1 MKCDAGAP
9 CNRCMQS
16 GLRCTRDIIRKR
28 RGPKKGSG
36 SVIARLRTEHDL
48 NALDGAER
56 PVSGLLPLDIRPSG
70 TRESSYSPLS
80 SPLTPSFSDAYGPT
94 SMPYGSP
101 PRSVPV
107 TNQTMPPMGAL
118 PFGQR
123 DLPPWQLSENA
134 TMLRYASPGST
145 DGYVSVNDLAHQIF
159 DANGNDLSMEPLSMQ
174 DPVMSPHIPGTNT
187 VDTSAITSPSSSTSF
202 PYDGPKYLYRSDSGT
217 GFAESRVQSLAAEIH
232 MSSYLMS
239 QCVRQYFR
247 HLYPIMPVV
256 HEQSYRQRLSS
267 AEDLSP
273 DEKCLLLSIC
283 AVTVLH
289 AAPPSDLT
297 LEAKKDL
304 GRQFL
309 ARCFEIRNTY
319 DWIEGAGLSTMI
331 TSFFVS
337 ISYMELKQIKS
348 HHFFLRESIG
358 MALDQGLQLE
368 LTYKGLDFVQKLCSR
383 RMFALLFVTERGC
396 AILRNKPILITRLP
410 VLPSKN
416 FDSEDP
422 SILAGF
428 ICLCRLFALLDESFV
443 DLWRSAD
450 SGLQADADQLDNIA
464 LIQHELAVMSFE
476 DYGLTDIQQADVL
489 ITQQWLRLIFW
500 QASTRQGLIS
510 SSAIELAFSYDYPIA
525 IAKDL
530 CLVMQK
536 LPLDA
541 ILVHGLGIF
550 EKIFEVAYSLMDALT
565 ITGVPWANSEE
576 LRYLFSCLS
585 ASANSHNTY
594 VKMLESKFEGSDK
607 PGVGQTALDRIAN
620 RG

>member
-1 MKCDAGAP
+1 MG
-9 CNRCMQS
+9 NQVMH
-16 GLRCTRDIIRKR
+16 GL
-28 RGPKKGSG
+28 G
-36 SVIARLRTEHDL
+36 
-48 NALDGAER
+48 
-56 PVSGLLPLDIRPSG
+56 
-70 TRESSYSPLS
+70 
-80 SPLTPSFSDAYGPT
+80 
-94 SMPYGSP
+94 
-101 PRSVPV
+101 
-107 TNQTMPPMGAL
+107 MGGL
-118 PFGQR
+118 PFGQQ
-123 DLPPWQLSENA
+123 DLPPWQLTENA

-145 DGYVSVNDLAHQIF
+145 DGYVSVSDLAHQIF
-159 DANGNDLSMEPLSMQ
+159 DINGNELSMEPLSMQ
-174 DPVMSPHIPGTNT
+174 DPVMPSQTLGGSLGEA
-187 VDTSAITSPSSSTSF
+187 SAITSPAASSPF
-202 PYDGPKYLYRSDSGT
+202 PYDGPKYLYRSDSGNA
-217 GFAESRVQSLAAEIH
+217 FAEPRVQKLASEIR

-239 QCVRQYFR
+239 QCVKQYFR

-256 HEQSYRQRLSS
+256 HENSYRLRLASL
-267 AEDLSP
+267 EDLPP

-297 LEAKKDL
+297 LEAKKDI

-309 ARCFEIRNTY
+309 AHCFDIRNTY
-319 DWIEGAGLSTMI
+319 DFIEGAGLSTMI
-331 TSFFVS
+331 TSFLIS

-348 HHFFLRESIG
+348 HHFYLRESIG

-368 LTYKGLDFVQKLCSR
+368 ITYKGLDYVQKLCSR

-416 FDSEDP
+416 FDEEDP

-443 DLWRSAD
+443 DLWRNAD
-450 SGLQADADQLDNIA
+450 SGLQADSDQRDNIT
-464 LIQHELAVMSFE
+464 LIQHELAMMSFA

-500 QASTRQGLIS
+500 QASMRQGLIKGYATES
-510 SSAIELAFSYDYPIA
+510 AFSYDYPIA

-530 CLVMQK
+530 CMVMQK

-550 EKIFEVAYSLMDALT
+550 EKIFEIAYTLMDSLT
-565 ITGVPWANSEE
+565 IAGLPWARSEE

-594 VKMLESKFEGSDK
+594 VKMLESKLDGSGK
-607 PGVGQTALDRIAN
+607 AGLTALERIASHV
-620 RG
+620 

>member
-1 MKCDAGAP
+1 
-9 CNRCMQS
+9 
-16 GLRCTRDIIRKR
+16 
-28 RGPKKGSG
+28 
-36 SVIARLRTEHDL
+36 VIARLRTEHDL
-48 NALDGAER
+48 NSLDGADQLLRGIPPIDVR
-56 PVSGLLPLDIRPSG
+56 PVG
-70 TRESSYSPLS
+70 TRESSYSPIS
-80 SPLTPSFSDAYGPT
+80 SPLTPSFNDGYGPT
-94 SMPYGSP
+94 SVPYGSP
-101 PRSVPV
+101 PRSVPIA
-107 TNQTMPPMGAL
+107 NQVMSGLGMSGL

-123 DLPPWQLSENA
+123 DLPPWQLAENA
-134 TMLRYASPGST
+134 TMLRYASPGSP

-159 DANGNDLSMEPLSMQ
+159 DVSGNELSMEPLSMQ
-174 DPVMSPHIPGTNT
+174 DPIMQPQTFGGSLGE
-187 VDTSAITSPSSSTSF
+187 TSAITSPTPSSSPF
-202 PYDGPKYLYRSDSGT
+202 PYDGPKYLYRSDSDNA
-217 GFAESRVQSLAAEIH
+217 FAEPRVQILAAEIQ
-232 MSSYLMS
+232 MSGYLMS
-239 QCVRQYFR
+239 QCVKQYFR

-256 HEQSYRQRLSS
+256 YEYSYRLRLASP
-267 AEDLSP
+267 EDLSP

-319 DWIEGAGLSTMI
+319 DFIEGAGLSTMI
-331 TSFFVS
+331 TSFFIS

-348 HHFFLRESIG
+348 HHFYLRESIG

-368 LTYKGLDFVQKLCSR
+368 ITYKSLDFVQKLCSR

-396 AILRNKPILITRLP
+396 AILRNKPIIITRLP

-416 FDSEDP
+416 FDDEDP

-443 DLWRSAD
+443 DLWRNAE
-450 SGLQADADQLDNIA
+450 SGLQADSDQLDNIT
-464 LIQHELAVMSFE
+464 LVQHELAMMSFA
-476 DYGLTDIQQADVL
+476 DSGLTDIQSADVL

-510 SSAIELAFSYDYPIA
+510 VSSPEPAFSYDYPIL

-550 EKIFEVAYSLMDALT
+550 EKIFEIAYTLMDALT
-565 ITGVPWANSEE
+565 IAAVPWASSEE

-594 VKMLESKFEGSDK
+594 VKMLESKLDGSGK
-607 PGVGQTALDRIAN
+607 GGRTALERIASY
-620 RG
+620 G

>member
-1 MKCDAGAP
+1 VKCDAGAP
-9 CNRCMQS
+9 CNRCVHS

-36 SVIARLRTEHDL
+36 SVIARLRTEHDV
-48 NALDGAER
+48 NAVDGSEQ
-56 PVSGLLPLDIRPSG
+56 PISGLPTLDIRPG
-70 TRESSYSPLS
+70 TRESSYSPLP
-80 SPLTPSFSDAYGPT
+80 SPLTPSFGDPYGPT

-107 TNQTMPPMGAL
+107 SNPVMPAMGGL

-123 DLPPWQLSENA
+123 YLPPWQLSENA
-134 TMLRYASPGST
+134 MMLRYASPPST

-159 DANGNDLSMEPLSMQ
+159 DVNGELSMEPLSMQ
-174 DPVMSPHIPGTNT
+174 DPLPPTQIAGTNL
-187 VDTSAITSPSSSTSF
+187 VNSSGITSPASSASF
-202 PYDGPKYLYRSDSGT
+202 PYEGPKHLYRSDSGT
-217 GFAESRVQSLAAEIH
+217 FAEPRIQSLAHEIR
-232 MSSYLMS
+232 MSAYLMS
-239 QCVRQYFR
+239 QCVKQYFR
-247 HLYPIMPVV
+247 HLYPIMPVL
-256 HEQSYRQRLSS
+256 HELSYRQRLCST
-267 AEDLSP
+267 EDLTP

-304 GRQFL
+304 GRHFL
-309 ARCFEIRNTY
+309 ARCFEIRHTY
-319 DWIEGAGLSTMI
+319 DWIEAAGLNTMI
-331 TSFFVS
+331 TSFFIS

-348 HHFFLRESIG
+348 HHFYLRESIG

-368 LTYKGLDFVQKLCSR
+368 TTYKGLDFRQKLCSR

-410 VLPSKN
+410 RLPSKN
-416 FDSEDP
+416 FDDEDP

-450 SGLQADADQLDNIA
+450 SALQADADQLDNIA

-476 DYGLTDIQQADVL
+476 EYGLTDIQQADVL

-500 QASTRQGLIS
+500 QASTRQGLVS
-510 SSAIELAFSYDYPIA
+510 SSAVEPAFSYDYPIV

-530 CLVMQK
+530 CLVMQR

-594 VKMLESKFEGSDK
+594 VKMLESKFDGSEK
-607 PGVGQTALDRIAN
+607 QGVGQTALDRIASH
-620 RG
+620 G

>member
-1 MKCDAGAP
+1 
-9 CNRCMQS
+9 
-16 GLRCTRDIIRKR
+16 
-28 RGPKKGSG
+28 
-36 SVIARLRTEHDL
+36 
-48 NALDGAER
+48 
-56 PVSGLLPLDIRPSG
+56 
-70 TRESSYSPLS
+70 
-80 SPLTPSFSDAYGPT
+80 
-94 SMPYGSP
+94 MPYGSP

-107 TNQTMPPMGAL
+107 NEQPMPHLGGL

-134 TMLRYASPGST
+134 TMLRYASPGSAE
-145 DGYVSVNDLAHQIF
+145 GYVSVNDLAHQIF
-159 DANGNDLSMEPLSMQ
+159 DANGELSMEELSMQ
-174 DPVMSPHIPGTNT
+174 EPLASPQILGNNLT
-187 VDTSAITSPSSSTSF
+187 DISRITSPSSSASF

-217 GFAESRVQSLAAEIH
+217 FAEPRIQSLAHEIR
-232 MSSYLMS
+232 MSGYLMS

-247 HLYPIMPVV
+247 HLYPIMPVL
-256 HEQSYRQRLSS
+256 HEQSYRQRLCSQIELS
-267 AEDLSP
+267 A

-309 ARCFEIRNTY
+309 AKCFEIRYTY
-319 DWIEGAGLSTMI
+319 DWIEGAGLNTMI
-331 TSFFVS
+331 SSFFIS

-348 HHFFLRESIG
+348 HHFYLRESIG

-368 LTYKGLDFVQKLCSR
+368 ITYKGFDFMQKLCSR

-410 VLPSKN
+410 RLPSKN
-416 FDSEDP
+416 FDDEDP

-428 ICLCRLFALLDESFV
+428 VCLCRLFALLDESFV

-450 SGLQADADQLDNIA
+450 SGLQADAEQVDNIA
-464 LIQHELAVMSFE
+464 LIQHELAVMSFDE
-476 DYGLTDIQQADVL
+476 YGLTDIQQADVL

-500 QASTRQGLIS
+500 QASTRQGLVT
-510 SSAIELAFSYDYPIA
+510 SSAIERAFSYDYPVA

-530 CLVMQK
+530 CLVMQR

-594 VKMLESKFEGSDK
+594 VKMLESKFDGSEK
-607 PGVGQTALDRIAN
+607 PGVVQTALDRIAN
-620 RG
+620 HG